1 MKDEDDTPAHLY
13 EEKVVSLNLELANLE
28 HALHGAQL
36 LAELLANNDMPTA
49 EADRQAPRSVVA
61 ILALAD
67 ARLQQLR
74 RVIRGEADAR
84 HLWAPHN
91 AIGSEPHPGDAED
104 VRLEPRTSP
113 RPSATPGTRNRAGKT
128 ARRKPQAERAARKTV
143 DSERRH
149 PRSGMRAR
157 HLLLRPRLRDTRQRP
172 EGLGLHEGVMHRQ
185 RCGHPEV
192 IRPL

>member
-1 MKDEDDTPAHLY
+1 MKDEDTPAHHY

-28 HALHGAQL
+28 HALRGAQL
-36 LAELLANNDMPTA
+36 LAELFANNDMPTA
-49 EADRQAPRSVVA
+49 DADRQAPHSVVA

-91 AIGSEPHPGDAED
+91 AITPEPIPGDAED

-113 RPSATPGTRNRAGKT
+113 RPSATPGTRKRAGRT
-128 ARRKPQAERAARKTV
+128 ARRKPQAKRTAKTAAGGPEEPAK
-143 DSERRH
+143 
-149 PRSGMRAR
+149 
-157 HLLLRPRLRDTRQRP
+157 RD
-172 EGLGLHEGVMHRQ
+172 EGASA
-185 RCGHPEV
+185 PSA
-192 IRPL
+192 PASP